1 MRSRTFK
8 KLLAALGLLALG
20 SLSAQAE
27 VSGEMAAQTCAGCHG
42 TQGYISDS
50 AFMPLAGMDQAQFI
64 QAMKSF
70 ADGSRPGT
78 LMGPIAAGFSDAEIR
93 AMAEYFAQF
102 PKERGGP
109 Q

>member
-1 MRSRTFK
+1 MTRSLKT
-8 KLLAALGLLALG
+8 LVTALGLAVFG
-20 SLSAQAE
+20 SLPAQAE

-50 AFMPLAGMDQAQFI
+50 AFMPLAGMDQEQFVN
-64 QAMKSF
+64 AMKSF

-93 AMAEYFAQF
+93 AMAAYFAQF
-102 PKERGGP
+102 PKERGG
-109 Q
+109 QQ